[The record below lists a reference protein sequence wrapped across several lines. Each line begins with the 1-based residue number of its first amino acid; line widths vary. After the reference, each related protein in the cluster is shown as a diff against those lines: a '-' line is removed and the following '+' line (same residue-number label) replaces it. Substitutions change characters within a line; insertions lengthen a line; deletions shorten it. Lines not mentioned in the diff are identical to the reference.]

1 MEEKLKKEKLE
12 LEESFKQGNEYLKHL
27 SSEIER
33 TTANLNAVNGALQLI
48 EKLMKGEDAGV

>member
-12 LEESFKQGNEYLKHL
+12 LEEAFKQGNEYLKHL